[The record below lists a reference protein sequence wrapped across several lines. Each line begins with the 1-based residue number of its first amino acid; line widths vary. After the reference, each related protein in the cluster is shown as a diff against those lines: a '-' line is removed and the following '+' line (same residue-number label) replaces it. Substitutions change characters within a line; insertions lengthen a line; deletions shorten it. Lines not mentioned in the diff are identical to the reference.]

1 VATYRLQIP
10 SGFGT
15 IVLDPP
21 WPWRD
26 TLNKKHYDSMT
37 LDEIRAIPVRAS
49 GADHLW
55 MWTTNAH
62 LVEALIT
69 ALRWG
74 YQYRSLLTWAKPRSG
89 VGWWLRGQT
98 EHVIFATRTRQH
110 RRRPDRIS
118 TLLSAPRRAHSVKPD
133 EFYEIVQTLSPGPY
147 LELFA
152 RRPRA
157 GWTTLISDRPP
168 EEITA
173 AA

>member
-1 VATYRLQIP
+1 MATYRLQIP

-15 IVLDPP
+15 VVLDPP

-26 TLNKKHYDSMT
+26 TLNKRHYDHMS
-37 LDEIRAIPVRAS
+37 LDEIRAMPVRAS

-69 ALRWG
+69 VLGWG
-74 YQYRSLLTWAKPRSG
+74 YQYRSLLTWAKPRLG

-98 EHVIFATRTRQH
+98 EHVILATRTRKHQ
-110 RRRPDRIS
+110 RRPDDIG
-118 TLLSAPRRAHSVKPD
+118 TLLSALRRAHAVNPD
-133 EFYEIVQTLSPGPY
+133 EFYGVVAALSPGPY

-157 GWTTLISDRPP
+157 GWTTLLSDRPS
-168 EEITA
+168 EENTA